1 MEGFVIRFED
11 GTMLKIKTN
20 WYFTLNHSLDKIKS
34 CSERHL
40 WKSILSEEYDDIK
53 SFLPEKLRYWL
64 LNNCISD
71 IFRVATDQFAAE
83 LNDRIHALVCNLI
96 KDYSEKGTLSA
107 HEFACKKP
115 A

>member
-11 GTMLKIKTN
+11 GVMLKIKTD

-53 SFLPEKLRYWL
+53 SFLPEKLRYLRFSWSHL
-64 LNNCISD
+64 RCL
-71 IFRVATDQFAAE
+71 
-83 LNDRIHALVCNLI
+83 
-96 KDYSEKGTLSA
+96 EKQRTNSR
-107 HEFACKKP
+107 
-115 A
+115 